1 MLNNNTQRSH
11 YESAFL
17 VSRQIDDVDVYKRQP
32 LTAVTVTLYLFSIL
46 PVAGM
51 LMQGLEKQYVPPALE
66 KIIGKTDVVV
76 VLGGG
81 AVRDVPD
88 ISGREALSAVSMNRL
103 ITGVRLQKRLDIPI
117 IISGGQVFADSGTEA
132 TVAEKVLL
140 ELSVPPQQIFT
151 DTEARKMCI
160 RDSCR
165 RYG

>member
-1 MLNNNTQRSH
+1 MLYVHKFISGWLLPPGGIIVMLFLLCGYCFKKRSRLR
-11 YESAFL
+11 Y
-17 VSRQIDDVDVYKRQP
+17 P

-66 KIIGKTDVVV
+66 KIIGKTDAVV

-117 IISGGQVFADSGTEA
+117 IISGGNPCSISSLLRHPRTSMDSYSGRKSAARAECTA
-132 TVAEKVLL
+132 T
-140 ELSVPPQQIFT
+140 T
-151 DTEARKMCI
+151 DF
-160 RDSCR
+160 
-165 RYG
+165 Y

>member
-1 MLNNNTQRSH
+1 MLYVHKFISGWLLPPGGIIVMLFLLCGYCFKKRSRLR
-11 YESAFL
+11 Y
-17 VSRQIDDVDVYKRQP
+17 P

-66 KIIGKTDVVV
+66 KIIGKTDAVV

-117 IISGGQVFADSGTEA
+117 IISGGFCRQWYRSYSGRKSAARAECTA
-132 TVAEKVLL
+132 T
-140 ELSVPPQQIFT
+140 T
-151 DTEARKMCI
+151 DF
-160 RDSCR
+160 
-165 RYG
+165 Y

>member
-1 MLNNNTQRSH
+1 MLYVHKFISGWLLPPGGIIVMLFLLCGYCFKKRSRLR
-11 YESAFL
+11 Y
-17 VSRQIDDVDVYKRQP
+17 P

-103 ITGVRLQKRLDIPI
+103 ITGVRLQKRLDIQRWAGFCRQWYRSY
-117 IISGGQVFADSGTEA
+117 SGRKSAARAECTA
-132 TVAEKVLL
+132 T
-140 ELSVPPQQIFT
+140 T
-151 DTEARKMCI
+151 DF
-160 RDSCR
+160 
-165 RYG
+165 Y

>member
-1 MLNNNTQRSH
+1 MLYVHKFISGWLLPPGGIIVMLFLLCGYCFKKRSRLR
-11 YESAFL
+11 Y
-17 VSRQIDDVDVYKRQP
+17 P

-66 KIIGKTDVVV
+66 KIIGKTDAVV

-117 IISGGQVFADSGTEA
+117 INQRWAGFCRQWYRSYSGRKSAARAECTA
-132 TVAEKVLL
+132 T
-140 ELSVPPQQIFT
+140 T
-151 DTEARKMCI
+151 DF
-160 RDSCR
+160 
-165 RYG
+165 Y

>member
-1 MLNNNTQRSH
+1 MLYVHKFIAGWLLPPGGIIVMLFLLCGYCFKKRSRLR
-11 YESAFL
+11 Y
-17 VSRQIDDVDVYKRQP
+17 P

-51 LMQGLEKQYVPPALE
+51 MMQGLEKQYVPPALE

-103 ITGVRLQKRLDIPI
+103 ITGGCV
-117 IISGGQVFADSGTEA
+117 
-132 TVAEKVLL
+132 
-140 ELSVPPQQIFT
+140 
-151 DTEARKMCI
+151 
-160 RDSCR
+160 CR
-165 RYG
+165 ND

>member
-1 MLNNNTQRSH
+1 MLYVHKFIAGWLLPPGGIIVMLFLLCGYCFKKRSRLR
-11 YESAFL
+11 Y
-17 VSRQIDDVDVYKRQP
+17 P

-66 KIIGKTDVVV
+66 KIIGKTDAVV

-103 ITGVRLQKRLDIPI
+103 ITGVRLQKRLDIPYQWWAGFCRQWYRSR
-117 IISGGQVFADSGTEA
+117 SGRKSAARAECTA
-132 TVAEKVLL
+132 T
-140 ELSVPPQQIFT
+140 T
-151 DTEARKMCI
+151 DF
-160 RDSCR
+160 
-165 RYG
+165 Y